1 MESYDDPT
9 YQLESENDSCEDIS
23 SSFMEED
30 SNNRFNPFD
39 SNSDEQ
45 ANSSD
50 KAALNSSVSF
60 NPFDSDSDSGES
72 AEKKLKAKSYLCH
85 SYSFSFLY

>member
-72 AEKKLKAKSYLCH
+72 AEKKLKAK
-85 SYSFSFLY
+85 